1 MDGTG
6 RIALYVD
13 DFELEAEA
21 GERLVDV
28 LDRHGVAVE
37 HVCYHPALGPIQT
50 CDTCYVEV
58 EGELRRSCATLVHAG
73 MHVRTTTPRAAA
85 VRAEGM
91 QRLLAKHDLY
101 CTVCD
106 NNNGDCEVHN
116 ATKSL
121 GIEHQR
127 YPFTAKPYEVDDSNP
142 FYRYDPDQCILCGR
156 CVEACQNVQVT
167 ETLSIDW
174 GADRPRV
181 LWDGGSPIDESSC
194 VSCGHCVT
202 VCPCNALMEKGML
215 GEAGLFTGMPRSL
228 EKRSI
233 DIVKA
238 VEPYTGFGPIYGLS
252 ETEEKLREAD
262 VKRTKTVC
270 TYCGVGCSFEIWT
283 KERKVLKVNP
293 VADAPANGIST
304 CVKGKFGWDF
314 VNSEER
320 LTRPLIRD
328 GRRLPR
334 GELGRGARARHPAVT
349 RDPRRARPRVAGL
362 HRILEVEQRGG
373 VPGAEARARRVRDQ
387 QRRQLLALLPGPGDQ
402 GAVPHRRVRRRLGHD
417 RRHRARRVGAD
428 GGLQHPRIPP
438 RAGGQ
443 DQAAAQALRP
453 EAHRRGPAGARDG
466 AAGGHLPAPATPAPI
481 WCGCRPCRATSSTRA
496 WADATFLEAAVNG
509 LEEYRASLEP
519 YTLEHAEEVTG
530 IPADTLKR
538 AAEMIAGAQSV
549 VGLLGHGRDP
559 ARDGLRHLDR
569 HLEPAAG
576 DRQLRQARH
585 GRLPVARPQQRAG
598 RVGLRGHGNTSP
610 ATTRSRTT
618 RRGRKFAKGWGVEL
632 PTDEPGLDN
641 SRHDRR
647 PSTTVTLHALYVV
660 GEELALVD
668 ANVDY
673 VMEGLAKVDFL
684 VVQEMFF
691 SRTASSPTSCC
702 RRRRRSRRTAPS
714 PTPSGA
720 SSASTRAMEPIGEA
734 RPDWEI
740 LQDIADHMGYE
751 WGYTHPSQIM
761 DEAARLTPMFAGVSY
776 DRLEGYAE
784 PGGPSPRT
792 ARARTCCTRSASTSP
807 TARRGCTPV
816 EFREPHELPDDEYT
830 LHVNNG
836 RVLEHFHE
844 GNMTWKVPGIVHK
857 VPDKAFVE
865 VSRELAGERGLRS
878 GDLVRLTSRRDFLD
892 VTVQVSDRVRGHEL
906 YMPHNSRTQPV
917 NLLTSGEVDP
927 DSSTPAYKECAVKME
942 PLGEHGDVVL
952 GKHYHRDRHPTPQTG
967 VRVDRKWQRADYAE
981 PTAARPPAG
990 RPEGGKA

>member
-91 QRLLAKHDLY
+91 QRLLANHNLY

-127 YPFTAKPYEVDDSNP
+127 YPFTAKPYEVDASNP
-142 FYRYDPDQCILCGR
+142 FYQYDPDQCILCGR

-233 DIVKA
+233 DIVKSL
-238 VEPYTGFGPIYGLS
+238 EPYTGFGPIFGLS

-320 LTRPLIRD
+320 LTRPLIRTDD
-328 GRRLPR
+328 GFREASWDEALEHVTRRLREIRDEHGP
-334 GELGRGARARHPAVT
+334 ESLGFIASSKSSNEQAYLVQKLARAVFKT
-349 RDPRRARPRVAGL
+349 NSVDNDARYC
-362 HRILEVEQRGG
+362 Q
-373 VPGAEARARRVRDQ
+373 
-387 QRRQLLALLPGPGDQ
+387 
-402 GAVPHRRVRRRLGHD
+402 
-417 RRHRARRVGAD
+417 
-428 GGLQHPRIPP
+428 
-438 RAGGQ
+438 
-443 DQAAAQALRP
+443 
-453 EAHRRGPAGARDG
+453 
-466 AAGGHLPAPATPAPI
+466 APATKGLFRTVGYGGDSGTMAHIERAALVLTVGSNTPASHPVLAAKI
-481 WCGCRPCRATSSTRA
+481 KRQHKLFGQKLIVADLLEHELAQKADIFLRPNPGTDQVWLQALSRYILDQGLEDRA
-496 WADATFLEAAVNG
+496 FLEASVNG

-530 IPADTLKR
+530 IPVDTLKR

-549 VGLLGHGRDP
+549 VGCWAMGVTQHAMGSDTSTAISNLLLVTGNYGKP
-559 ARDGLRHLDR
+559 GTGGY
-569 HLEPAAG
+569 P
-576 DRQLRQARH
+576 
-585 GRLPVARPQQRAG
+585 
-598 RVGLRGHGNTSP
+598 LRGHNNVQGVSDFGALWQYFP
-610 ATTRSRTT
+610 GYDKVSDDEARARYE
-618 RRGRKFAKGWGVEL
+618 KGWGVEL
-632 PTDEPGLDN
+632 PTDEGFN
-641 SRHDRR
+641 NFTMMQAIHDGD
-647 PSTTVTLHALYVV
+647 LHALYVV

-668 ANVDY
+668 GNADH

-684 VVQEMFF
+684 VVQEIFF
-691 SRTASSPTSCC
+691 SRTAQFADVVLP
-702 RRRRRSRRTAPS
+702 A
-714 PTPSGA
+714 TPSLEYEG
-720 SSASTRAMEPIGEA
+720 TFVNTEKRIQRFYRALEPLGEA

-740 LQDIADHMGYE
+740 LQDIANRMGYD

-776 DRLEGYAE
+776 ERLEGFASQVWPVAE
-784 PGGPSPRT
+784 DGQGTDLLYTERFNFPDGK
-792 ARARTCCTRSASTSP
+792 ARLH
-807 TARRGCTPV
+807 PV
-816 EFREPHELPDDEYT
+816 EYRPPHELPDAEYD
-830 LHVNNG
+830 LQLNNG
-836 RVLEHFHE
+836 RILEHFHE